1 MPVLLP
7 LHLTAGLAAGC
18 CVFGH
23 SAGGLAATLAE
34 QRQPGTFS
42 AMYLYE
48 PVTFSQGGQIPGM

>member
-1 MPVLLP
+1 MLP
-7 LHLTAGLAAGC
+7 FSLTAGLAAGS

-34 QRQPGTFS
+34 QRRPGTFS

-48 PVTFSQGGQIPGM
+48 PVTFSQGRQIPNM